1 LLPLHLL
8 WAAAKVHPHLSHLQS
23 HLEDDWLLVAAA
35 AVDVAVVHDVAA
47 IIAAAFAGA
56 VLLVAAD
63 ADAAADA
70 AAVAA
75 VSVAVPELSV
85 VVSKHHLTYNL
96 LQWLK

>member
-1 LLPLHLL
+1 M
-8 WAAAKVHPHLSHLQS
+8 HPHLSHLQS
-23 HLEDDWLLVAAA
+23 HLEDDWLLVAA

-63 ADAAADA
+63 ADAAA
-70 AAVAA
+70 VAA

>member
-1 LLPLHLL
+1 M
-8 WAAAKVHPHLSHLQS
+8 HPHLSHLQS

-63 ADAAADA
+63 ADAAA
-70 AAVAA
+70 VAA

>member
-1 LLPLHLL
+1 ML

-63 ADAAADA
+63 ADAAA
-70 AAVAA
+70 VAA

-85 VVSKHHLTYNL
+85 VVSKHHLTDNL
-96 LQWLK
+96 LQWLKQYQV

>member
-63 ADAAADA
+63 ADAAA
-70 AAVAA
+70 VAA

-85 VVSKHHLTYNL
+85 VVSKHHLTDNL

>member
-1 LLPLHLL
+1 LLPLRLL
-8 WAAAKVHPHLSHLQS
+8 WAAAKVHLHLSHLQS
-23 HLEDDWLLVAAA
+23 HLEDDWLLVAAAA

-63 ADAAADA
+63 ADAAAA
-70 AAVAA
+70 AAA

>member
-63 ADAAADA
+63 ADAAA
-70 AAVAA
+70 VAA

>member
-1 LLPLHLL
+1 LHLL

-63 ADAAADA
+63 ADAAA
-70 AAVAA
+70 VAA

-85 VVSKHHLTYNL
+85 VVSKHHLTDNL
-96 LQWLK
+96 LQWLKQYQV

>member
-1 LLPLHLL
+1 
-8 WAAAKVHPHLSHLQS
+8 
-23 HLEDDWLLVAAA
+23 
-35 AVDVAVVHDVAA
+35 
-47 IIAAAFAGA
+47 

-63 ADAAADA
+63 AD

-75 VSVAVPELSV
+75 VSVAVPELSF

>member
-1 LLPLHLL
+1 M
-8 WAAAKVHPHLSHLQS
+8 HPHLSHLQS

-63 ADAAADA
+63 ADAAA
-70 AAVAA
+70 VAA

-85 VVSKHHLTYNL
+85 VVSKHHLTDNL

>member
-23 HLEDDWLLVAAA
+23 HLEDDWLLVAA

-63 ADAAADA
+63 ADAAA
-70 AAVAA
+70 VAA

>member
-1 LLPLHLL
+1 LHLL

-35 AVDVAVVHDVAA
+35 AAVDVAVVHDVAA

-63 ADAAADA
+63 AADAAA

>member
-1 LLPLHLL
+1 LHLL
-8 WAAAKVHPHLSHLQS
+8 WAAAKVHPHLSHLRS

-63 ADAAADA
+63 ADAAA
-70 AAVAA
+70 VAA

-85 VVSKHHLTYNL
+85 VVSKHHLTDNL